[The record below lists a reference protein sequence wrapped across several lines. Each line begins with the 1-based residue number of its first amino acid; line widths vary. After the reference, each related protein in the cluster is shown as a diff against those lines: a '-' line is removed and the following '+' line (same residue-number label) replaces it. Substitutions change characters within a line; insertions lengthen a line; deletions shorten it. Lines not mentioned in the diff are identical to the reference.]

1 MSSSATLRG
10 TGKTVAG
17 ERRASPRHNVMDRRL
32 VTVNLDNTDAGLMV
46 DISEKGMAVQALARI
61 KAGANTSLQFELPD
75 TAHRIEARGTVVW
88 VDAAS
93 GRAGILFES
102 LCEAAA
108 DSLKKWLGL
117 KAAVQDRPAARP
129 APAPAPAAPTLLG
142 PESRVAEVAALQRE
156 ITSQGLDRDAALALV
171 AQRIRSLTRADG
183 TAIVLGDARE
193 MACRASS
200 GSAPPVGTDLRP
212 ESGLSGECVR
222 TGVTVRCEDTEQD
235 PRVNRETCRS
245 IQLRSAVIVPLFA
258 RGSISGLVEVF
269 YAAPRAFDG
278 RDVLT
283 LRRMADLISAT
294 LSAPGSSAA
303 PGPPSKPVPVRAVP
317 PAPMIPPAPR
327 TVSQPGQ
334 VACDVCGH
342 GNPPAASSCEKCQAP
357 LSGRASAPPSARAS
371 SIARASAS
379 PDAPSDEALPWFTLR
394 LNASP
399 RLLILIALMLLL
411 IGIWGWQEYKAR
423 EANASR
429 PVSTTSAIEPPA
441 SR

>member
-1 MSSSATLRG
+1 M
-10 TGKTVAG
+10 
-17 ERRASPRHNVMDRRL
+17 
-32 VTVNLDNTDAGLMV
+32 
-46 DISEKGMAVQALARI
+46 
-61 KAGANTSLQFELPD
+61 AGAEGRPAGS
-75 TAHRIEARGTVVW
+75 ARGQ
-88 VDAAS
+88 AA
-93 GRAGILFES
+93 G
-102 LCEAAA
+102 
-108 DSLKKWLGL
+108 
-117 KAAVQDRPAARP
+117 P
-129 APAPAPAAPTLLG
+129 APAVPALLG

-183 TAIVLGDARE
+183 TAIVLGDARA
-193 MACRASS
+193 MTCRASS

-235 PRVNRETCRS
+235 SRVDREACRS

-294 LSAPGSSAA
+294 LSAPEAPEPKPPVRGSSAA
-303 PGPPSKPVPVRAVP
+303 PGPPSKPAAVRAVS
-317 PAPMIPPAPR
+317 PASIIPPAPR
-327 TVSQPGQ
+327 TVSKPDQ
-334 VACDVCGH
+334 VACHVCGH

-357 LSGRASAPPSARAS
+357 LSRRASVPPSATAG
-371 SIARASAS
+371 SIARP
-379 PDAPSDEALPWFTLR
+379 PDAHSNEALPWFTLR

-411 IGIWGWQEYKAR
+411 IGIWGWQEYKSR
-423 EANASR
+423 EANAAR

>member
-1 MSSSATLRG
+1 
-10 TGKTVAG
+10 
-17 ERRASPRHNVMDRRL
+17 MDRRL

-61 KAGANTSLQFELPD
+61 KAGAATSLQFELPD
-75 TAHRIEARGTVVW
+75 TANRIEARGTVVW

-93 GRAGILFES
+93 GRAGIHFES
-102 LCEAAA
+102 LPEAAA

-117 KAAVQDRPAARP
+117 KAAVQDRPAAKP
-129 APAPAPAAPTLLG
+129 APATAPATPALLG
-142 PESRVAEVAALQRE
+142 SESRVAEVAALQRE

-193 MACRASS
+193 MTCRASN

-235 PRVNRETCRS
+235 PRVNREACRS
-245 IQLRSAVIVPLFA
+245 INLRSAVIVPLFA

-303 PGPPSKPVPVRAVP
+303 PGPTSKLAPVCAVP
-317 PAPMIPPAPR
+317 AAPMIPPAPR
-327 TVSQPGQ
+327 TASNPDQ
-334 VACDVCGH
+334 VACHVCGH
-342 GNPPAASSCEKCQAP
+342 GNPPAASSCEKCQVP
-357 LSGRASAPPSARAS
+357 LSGRASAPPSAKAG

-379 PDAPSDEALPWFTLR
+379 PDAPSDQPLPWFTLR